1 MYLKFLNRNL
11 NKNAKIGIPISFG
24 LVFVENL
31 AMGIRKNKDFIWE
44 QAIQ

>member
-1 MYLKFLNRNL
+1 L
-11 NKNAKIGIPISFG
+11 NKNAKIGILISFG

-31 AMGIRKNKDFIWE
+31 AMGIQKNKDFIWE